1 MAPRKDNIGEHTIAL
16 ELENI
21 GWLKMQK
28 QYWNKKITESKEKET
43 REEFQ
48 QLLQLRPQ
56 NLKSCFII
64 AVLTPIPW
72 SDPLAAK
79 PGKYLILKHLRTLS
93 CDRTSFMEF

>member
-48 QLLQLRPQ
+48 QLLTPVEASEPQ
-56 NLKSCFII
+56 VLFYYCCSDSYSLIWPFSCE
-64 AVLTPIPW
+64 AWKVPDT
-72 SDPLAAK
+72 
-79 PGKYLILKHLRTLS
+79 
-93 CDRTSFMEF
+93 